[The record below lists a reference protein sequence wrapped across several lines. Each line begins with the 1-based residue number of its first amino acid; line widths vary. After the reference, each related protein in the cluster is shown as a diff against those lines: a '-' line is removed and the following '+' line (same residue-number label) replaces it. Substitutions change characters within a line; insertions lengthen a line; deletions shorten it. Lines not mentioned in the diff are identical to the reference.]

1 MKWGLEWGAVR
12 QDRTAQEV
20 GRMDDGRADQEFC
33 GDVSICGKAQSQTRM
48 QVYAAGKGLGL
59 GRDTPGRKNSKY
71 KGGGAREQRRPLAS
85 DPLAKCQ

>member
-1 MKWGLEWGAVR
+1 MEWGLEGGAVR

-33 GDVSICGKAQSQTRM
+33 VSTCEKAQSQTRM

-71 KGGGAREQRRPLAS
+71 RGGGAREQRRPLAS